1 MKLARYLERYATSI
15 VILSGRERGTEF
27 SLDQHRLTWGRG
39 PGVDL
44 ALEDDGMA
52 REHAAIEFADE
63 GFSIS
68 SLNGHPVLL
77 NGGEVATAVLKSGDR
92 FCLGGHAFQVVCA
105 ARSKTAQ

>member
-1 MKLARYLERYATSI
+1 MKLARYLERWATSI
-15 VILSGRERGTEF
+15 VILSGRERGTEL
-27 SLDQHRLTWGRG
+27 SLDQHRLTLGRG

-63 GFSIS
+63 GFTIS

-77 NGGEVATAVLKSGDR
+77 NGAEIGTAMLKSGDR
-92 FCLGGHAFQVVCA
+92 FCLGGHAFQFVCA
-105 ARSKTAQ
+105 ERSTKAQ

>member
-27 SLDQHRLTWGRG
+27 SLDQHRLTLGRG

-92 FCLGGHAFQVVCA
+92 FCLGGHAFQFVCA
-105 ARSKTAQ
+105 ERSKNAQ